1 MFSSSECVIS
11 RVLSRFYLSEGRY
24 ALLCFFV
31 VLAIVVLRN
40 AAISRVLAWFWVG
53 FGKIAFFYDTVFFLA
68 FWNLGLFGFF
78 FLGCCYFSSFR

>member
-24 ALLCFFV
+24 ALLCFF

-53 FGKIAFFYDTVFFLA
+53 FGKIAFFYDTVFF
-68 FWNLGLFGFF
+68 WHFGILDFLRF